1 MKLKVAVP
9 VFPGS
14 NCDQDMLGAW
24 QLFPE
29 VEVQYVFHTE
39 SSLDGFDVVA
49 LPGGF
54 TYGDYLRCGAIA
66 RFSPLMRSLQHFA
79 DSGKPVFGVC
89 NGFQILVEAG
99 LLEGALLRN
108 AGLNFICRS
117 ENLKVMHSNSMFTS
131 AYQAGQVIDI
141 PIAHGEGNFYCDEG
155 TYLRLKS
162 RGQVLF
168 EYTDNPNG
176 SSYNIAGICNER
188 GNVMGMM
195 PHPERAVESLLG
207 STDGLP
213 LFHSILQHLLQ
224 HV

>member
-1 MKLKVAVP
+1 MMLKVAVP

-29 VEVQYVFHTE
+29 AEVQYVFHTE
-39 SSLDGFDVVA
+39 SALDDFDIVA

-66 RFSPLMRSLQHFA
+66 RFSPLIRSLQHFA

-108 AGLNFICRS
+108 AGLNFICRN
-117 ENLKVMHSNSMFTS
+117 EKLKVVHNKSMFTS
-131 AYQAGQVIDI
+131 AYRAGQVTDI
-141 PIAHGEGNFYCDEG
+141 PIAHGEGNYYCDED
-155 TYLRLKS
+155 TYQRLKS
-162 RGQVLF
+162 KGQVLF
-168 EYTDNPNG
+168 EYLDNPNG
-176 SSYNIAGICNER
+176 STHNIAGICNER

-195 PHPERAVESLLG
+195 PHPERAVEHILG
-207 STDGLP
+207 SCDGLP
-213 LFHSILQHLLQ
+213 LFHSLIQHLQQ
-224 HV
+224 HA